1 MISKHCALAFFPF
14 FENSKLSQVF
24 SGKKNWC
31 LKGPYMNIHWRTE
44 GMFVCNI
51 DPRSNNSSTKSIQK
65 AQRQQWSVDLKQWA
79 PGGSRERCINGI
91 LYKTKFLKCTH
102 KYHSPVSKTGLL
114 PNRKC
119 SEFSLRK
126 STEKKKNSRQILSLK
141 SKQKQKLERSLVS
154 LKFARKTI
162 KTKFKFS
169 EISLWG
175 KVLKIRRPKKVAF
188 FMCGLTIW

>member
-126 STEKKKNSRQILSLK
+126 STKKKKFPSNSQFK
-141 SKQKQKLERSLVS
+141 
-154 LKFARKTI
+154 I
-162 KTKFKFS
+162 KTKTKTRALIGQF
-169 EISLWG
+169 EICAENNQN
-175 KVLKIRRPKKVAF
+175 KR
-188 FMCGLTIW
+188 

>member
-1 MISKHCALAFFPF
+1 MPNSKTLRHFGMISKHCALAFFPF

-126 STEKKKNSRQILSLK
+126 STEK
-141 SKQKQKLERSLVS
+141 E
-154 LKFARKTI
+154 
-162 KTKFKFS
+162 
-169 EISLWG
+169 

>member
-1 MISKHCALAFFPF
+1 MPKIIQWLLRLNSATRQVNLNSTKIGAKCQIPKFKMRHGMISKHCALAFFPF

-79 PGGSRERCINGI
+79 PGGSRERCISEL
-91 LYKTKFLKCTH
+91 LYMKVVLKFLKCTH
-102 KYHSPVSKTGLL
+102 KYHCPVSKRDLL
-114 PNRKC
+114 VNRKS
-119 SEFSLRK
+119 SEVSLRK
-126 STEKKKNSRQILSLK
+126 STEKQAKN
-141 SKQKQKLERSLVS
+141 
-154 LKFARKTI
+154 
-162 KTKFKFS
+162 
-169 EISLWG
+169 
-175 KVLKIRRPKKVAF
+175 
-188 FMCGLTIW
+188 

>member
-126 STEKKKNSRQILSLK
+126 STEK
-141 SKQKQKLERSLVS
+141 E
-154 LKFARKTI
+154 
-162 KTKFKFS
+162 
-169 EISLWG
+169 

-188 FMCGLTIW
+188 LCVVSQFDSVAFLGVLRRCATRILEYWPLRWP

>member
-1 MISKHCALAFFPF
+1 MPKFVQFGEFLKTQLLRLNSDTRQVNFNSTKIDAKCQIPKSTMRHFGMISKHCALAFFPF

-24 SGKKNWC
+24 SGKKNLC

-126 STEKKKNSRQILSLK
+126 STEKKKIP
-141 SKQKQKLERSLVS
+141 V
-154 LKFARKTI
+154 
-162 KTKFKFS
+162 KFS
-169 EISLWG
+169 
-175 KVLKIRRPKKVAF
+175 V
-188 FMCGLTIW
+188 